1 MLGKLKS
8 LFQSSPKDSPDFS
21 SLNADMH
28 SHLIPGIDDGAQTIE
43 DSLDLIRALHGLGYR
58 KLITT
63 PHIMSDH
70 YRNNPE
76 IILSGLNSVR
86 DALANENLDMVIEA
100 AAEYYIDD
108 VFVKKLEEEELLTFG
123 NKYLLFEVSFINYP
137 ENIREIIFNM
147 QIKGYKPVLA
157 HPERYPFWARKFSE
171 YEMFKD
177 AGVLLQINANSIAGY
192 YGIEA
197 KKTAEKM
204 IDLKMVDLIGTDLHK
219 IEHINGLNQV
229 RKEKYF
235 RKALELDLVNRKL

>member
-1 MLGKLKS
+1 MFGKWKS
-8 LFQSSPKDSPDFS
+8 LFSGSPKQWPDFS
-21 SLNADMH
+21 SLTADMH

-43 DSLDLIRALHGLGYR
+43 DSLNLIRALYDLGYR

-76 IILSGLNSVR
+76 IILGGLQTVR
-86 DALANENLDMVIEA
+86 EALAKENLDITIEA

-137 ENIREIIFNM
+137 ENIREIVFNM
-147 QIKGYKPVLA
+147 QIKGYKPILA
-157 HPERYPFWARKFSE
+157 HPERYSFWARKFSE
-171 YEMFKD
+171 YELFRD

-229 RKEKYF
+229 RREKYF
-235 RKALELDLVNRKL
+235 LKALELDLVNRKL

>member
-1 MLGKLKS
+1 MFSILRS
-8 LFQSSPKDSPDFS
+8 LFSGSNKELPDFS
-21 SLNADMH
+21 SLTADMH
-28 SHLIPGIDDGAQTIE
+28 SHLIPGIDDGAQTLE
-43 DSLDLIRALHGLGYR
+43 DSLNLIRSLRELGYR

-70 YRNNPE
+70 FRNNPE
-76 IILSGLNSVR
+76 IIRSGLQTLKEAAAAEFP
-86 DALANENLDMVIEA
+86 DITIEA

-108 VFVKKLEEEELLTFG
+108 VFVKKLEEEELLTFSD
-123 NKYLLFEVSFINYP
+123 KYLLFEVSFINFP
-137 ENIREIIFNM
+137 ENLKEIIFNM

-171 YEMFKD
+171 YEMFRD

-197 KKTAEKM
+197 KKTAEKL

-219 IEHINGLNQV
+219 SEHINGLNAV
-229 RKEKYF
+229 RKERYF

>member
-8 LFQSSPKDSPDFS
+8 LFSGSPKDLPDFS

-28 SHLIPGIDDGAQTIE
+28 SHLIPGIDDGAQTLE
-43 DSLDLIRALHGLGYR
+43 DSLNLIRALHGLGYR

-70 YRNNPE
+70 YRNTPE
-76 IILSGLNSVR
+76 IILGGLQTVR
-86 DALANENLDMVIEA
+86 EALAKENLDVTLEA

-147 QIKGYKPVLA
+147 QLKGYKPVLA

-171 YEMFKD
+171 YESFRD

-229 RKEKYF
+229 RREKYF
-235 RKALELDLVNRKL
+235 RKALELDLANRKL

>member
-1 MLGKLKS
+1 MFGKLKS
-8 LFQSSPKDSPDFS
+8 LFSGSPKDFPDFS

-28 SHLIPGIDDGAQTIE
+28 SHLIPGIDDGAQTLE
-43 DSLDLIRALHGLGYR
+43 DSLNLIRALHGLGYR

-70 YRNNPE
+70 YRNTPE
-76 IILSGLNSVR
+76 IILGGLQSVR
-86 DALANENLDMVIEA
+86 EALAKENLDITIEA

-108 VFVKKLEEEELLTFG
+108 IFIKKLEEEELLTFG

-204 IDLKMVDLIGTDLHK
+204 IDLKMIDLIGTDIHK

-229 RKEKYF
+229 RREKYF